1 MLKPLQLYA
10 KEGWRTICYDGIN
23 IDVAHV
29 VCRQNGFINATTIEK
44 SDFPVSDFIST
55 QVLCPSTSNYTLY
68 GETNIMRCNISEHVR
83 KEKTTCIDLQIFP
96 AVVIQ

>member
-1 MLKPLQLYA
+1 MFMVYSLSDLLSLLDKGYQLWDVMLKPLQLYA

-44 SDFPVSDFIST
+44 SD
-55 QVLCPSTSNYTLY
+55 L
-68 GETNIMRCNISEHVR
+68 
-83 KEKTTCIDLQIFP
+83 
-96 AVVIQ
+96 